1 MGFQKTTSSFLDFL
15 AGIAAPMGSGN
26 PAADVVILLLLIA
39 LFGVLIGILV
49 LFRNARQDKASAQ
62 GFDPSSEA
70 RLDKLE
76 INFGEFRSDVSR
88 SFEKFRGEVGY
99 VKQEIAEI
107 KTLLRAGLAPSGSS
121 ADDGFYRPTTTSLAD
136 EAVPAKEELV
146 PPAPAKEEAEIYT
159 PAADLVQESQPQAA
173 EVAPETLSQRLVKT
187 RRGLFDKIKG
197 LFGAKAKLEES
208 SLAELEAL
216 LVGSDLGIK
225 TASSLLEELKSDVKQ
240 GLEVDEGRLLAT
252 LKAKVLSILERDA
265 GGDLRISP
273 HKRDGQPLVVLV
285 VGVNGVGKTTS
296 CAKLATMFK
305 EEGARVLLVAA
316 DTFRAA
322 AVDQLVEWGKRIAVP
337 VVTGPLEA
345 KPQTVVFDGMNQA
358 KELGVDVVII
368 DTAGRLHTKSNLM
381 QELEGVR
388 ATVAKH
394 VPGAPHEA
402 ILVVDGATGQNALQQ
417 AREFNA
423 ATKLSGLVVTKL
435 DGTPK
440 GGIVVAI
447 KDELGIPVRYIGV
460 GESAKDLRPFV
471 ARDFVEA
478 LFDRSDNEAGAAA
491 SGAGAGE
498 TAVSAHGEVRRRK
511 RRDTQPYV

>member
-1 MGFQKTTSSFLDFL
+1 
-15 AGIAAPMGSGN
+15 MGSGN

-39 LFGVLIGILV
+39 LLGVLIGILV
-49 LFRNARQDKASAQ
+49 LYRNTRQERQPGVTQRGYDSTE
-62 GFDPSSEA
+62 G
-70 RLDKLE
+70 RVDKLE
-76 INFGEFRSDVSR
+76 INVGEFRSEVSR
-88 SFEKFRGEVGY
+88 NFEKFRGEVGY
-99 VKQEIAEI
+99 VKQEISEI
-107 KTLLRAGLAPSGSS
+107 KTLLRAGLVQPTGAQAEDEGY
-121 ADDGFYRPTTTSLAD
+121 YRPTQATPEPIAPESSTEPELLERDVQAVDDQLAQTS
-136 EAVPAKEELV
+136 
-146 PPAPAKEEAEIYT
+146 
-159 PAADLVQESQPQAA
+159 
-173 EVAPETLSQRLVKT
+173 EVAPEVPSSAVIEAAPESLSKRLTKT
-187 RRGLFDKIKG
+187 RRGLFDKLKG
-197 LFGAKAKLEES
+197 LFGVKPKLEES
-208 SLAELEAL
+208 SLGELEAL
-216 LVGSDLGIK
+216 LVGSDLGVK
-225 TASSLLEELKSDVKQ
+225 TAATLLEELKSDVKQ

-252 LKAKVLSILERDA
+252 LKAKVLTILERDA
-265 GGDLRISP
+265 VGDLRINP
-273 HKRDGQPLVVLV
+273 RKRDGQPLVVLV
-285 VGVNGVGKTTS
+285 VGVNGVGKTTT

-305 EEGARVLLVAA
+305 EDGARVLLVAA

-345 KPQTVVFDGMNQA
+345 KPQTVVFDGMTQA
-358 KELGVDVVII
+358 KELGVDVVIV

-388 ATVAKH
+388 ATISKH
-394 VPGAPHEA
+394 IPGAPHEA

-423 ATKLSGLVVTKL
+423 ATKLSGLIVTKL

-460 GESAKDLRPFV
+460 GEGAKDLRPFV

-478 LFDRSDNEAGAAA
+478 LFDRSDSAESGAAA
-491 SGAGAGE
+491 PTE
-498 TAVSAHGEVRRRK
+498 PQAVSAHGEVRRRK